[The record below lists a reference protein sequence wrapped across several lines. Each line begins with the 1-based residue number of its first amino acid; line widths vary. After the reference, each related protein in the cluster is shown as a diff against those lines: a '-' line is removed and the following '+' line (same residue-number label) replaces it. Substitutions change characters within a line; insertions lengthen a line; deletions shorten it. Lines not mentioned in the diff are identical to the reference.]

1 LLSRCYH
8 INTVMKNTNYTMI
21 RIHKERLVELGI
33 LSKEYGLSRTQILDQ
48 LVQTAFQNMLGEV
61 ANHDTVA

>member
-1 LLSRCYH
+1 
-8 INTVMKNTNYTMI
+8 MKNTNYTMI

>member
-1 LLSRCYH
+1 
-8 INTVMKNTNYTMI
+8 MKNTNYTMI

-48 LVQTAFQNMLGEV
+48 LAQTAFQNMLGEV